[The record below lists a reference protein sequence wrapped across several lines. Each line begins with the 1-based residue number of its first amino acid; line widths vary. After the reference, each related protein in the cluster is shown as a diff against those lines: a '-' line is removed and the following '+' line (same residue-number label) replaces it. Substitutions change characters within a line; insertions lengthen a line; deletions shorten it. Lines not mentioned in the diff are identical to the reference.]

1 MVEDNFCAER
11 HTKPLIAPAKKAFF
25 FYYIIFFYKSQI
37 NAREFD
43 NFYYF

>member
-11 HTKPLIAPAKKAFF
+11 HTKSLNAPAKWAFF
-25 FYYIIFFYKSQI
+25 FYYNIFLLKNQV